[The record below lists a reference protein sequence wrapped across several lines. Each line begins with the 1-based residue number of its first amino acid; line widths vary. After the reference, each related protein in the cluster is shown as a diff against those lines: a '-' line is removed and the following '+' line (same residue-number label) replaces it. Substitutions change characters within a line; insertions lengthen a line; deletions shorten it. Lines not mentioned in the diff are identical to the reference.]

1 VTNTGSPHAPP
12 VEQLLVAVRRAI
24 GADANR
30 VPKIEVE
37 VQQLVQA
44 LPSGVVSRLADT
56 PGHTG
61 TQLLRFTEAGG
72 ALDQTDKPAW
82 HHRTVI
88 IWDLT
93 GERVDLD
100 LERTEFLLVS
110 CDLIGRLGRN
120 LGSAA
125 DADELHVWIVTPP
138 GAGASPAWGA
148 LRLEFARDT
157 YTCPKGVWVP
167 GSNPKF
173 WADEAAAFVET
184 TFLAR
189 PWAHA
194 GTGEDSR
201 LDDLGT
207 SLRKKGKTRTADL
220 YDRLIPNWNSQ
231 LSDAK
236 DAHHLDDTARLLLR
250 VVDDW
255 LSQDPQPAEIVEGE
269 LA

>member
-1 VTNTGSPHAPP
+1 MTNTRSPCSPP
-12 VEQLLVAVRRAI
+12 VEPLLVAVRRAI
-24 GADANR
+24 GDDANR
-30 VPKIEVE
+30 VPRIEVD
-37 VQQLVQA
+37 VKRLVED

-61 TQLLRFTEAGG
+61 TQLLRFTEAAS
-72 ALDQTDKPAW
+72 ALGETDKPAW
-82 HHRTVI
+82 HQRTVL

-93 GERVDLD
+93 GEGIELD
-100 LERTEFLLVS
+100 LERTEFLLIS

-157 YTCPKGVWVP
+157 YTCPKSVWVP
-167 GSNPKF
+167 GPDPSV
-173 WADEAAAFVET
+173 WADEASAFVDT

-189 PWAHA
+189 PWATA
-194 GTGEDSR
+194 GTGEDSQ
-201 LDDLGT
+201 LDDLGS

-231 LSDAK
+231 LSEAEDA
-236 DAHHLDDTARLLLR
+236 AHLDETARSLLR
-250 VVDDW
+250 VVEDW
-255 LSQDPQPAEIVEGE
+255 LSQDPQPAEIVEGG